1 MTLTNLYNMMK
12 KLFLLM
18 LMTATIACS
27 SAQTKKVSIL
37 GDSYST
43 FVGIIP
49 ANYASFYPNDRNDV
63 TEIGQSWWSLYI
75 TEKGYTLEKNDSWG
89 GTTIC
94 GTGYGR
100 MDSSRNNFISRVDS
114 LGNPD
119 LIFVFGGTNDD
130 WANSPIG
137 EYQYSDWTKED
148 CKNFRPALAC
158 LIDMLKKRYPN
169 AEICFILNSELK
181 EPVNESMREV
191 CKHYNVKL
199 IELHDIEKQNGHP
212 SINGMKSIYNQLLEA
227 GL

>member
-1 MTLTNLYNMMK
+1 MK
-12 KLFLLM
+12 KVFLLL
-18 LMTATIACS
+18 LMAVAVTA
-27 SAQTKKVSIL
+27 SAQTKKKKVSVL

-43 FVGIIP
+43 FQGIIP
-49 ANYASFYPNDRNDV
+49 ANYSTFYPNNQNDV
-63 TEIGQSWWSLYI
+63 KEVEQTWWSLYI
-75 TEKGYTLEKNDSWG
+75 KAKGYELEKNDSWG

-100 MDSSRNNFISRVDS
+100 MDSSRNNFIARVDS

-119 LIFVFGGTNDD
+119 IIFVFGGTNDA

-137 EYQYSDWTKED
+137 EYQYADWTKED

-158 LIDMLKKRYPN
+158 LFDMLQKRYPK
-169 AEICFILNSELK
+169 AKLLR
-181 EPVNESMREV
+181 EPINESMREV
-191 CKHYNVKL
+191 CKHYKVQL

-212 SINGMKSIYNQLLEA
+212 SISGMKSICEQLIEA

>member
-1 MTLTNLYNMMK
+1 MSNYMMK

-18 LMTATIACS
+18 LMAVMFTYA
-27 SAQTKKVSIL
+27 SAQTKKVSVL

-49 ANYASFYPNDRNDV
+49 SNYSSFYPNDRNDV
-63 TEIGQSWWSLYI
+63 TKIEQTWWSLYVKA
-75 TEKGYTLEKNDSWG
+75 KGYALEKNDSWG

-94 GTGYGR
+94 GTGYGG
-100 MDSSRNNFISRVDS
+100 MDSSYSNFISRVDS

-119 LIFVFGGTNDD
+119 IIFVFGGTNDA
-130 WANSPIG
+130 WAGSPMG
-137 EYQYSDWTKED
+137 EYQYSNWTKDD
-148 CKNFRPALAC
+148 CKYFRPALAC
-158 LIDMLKKRYPN
+158 LIDMLQKRYAQ
-169 AEICFILNSELK
+169 AEICFILNSELR

-199 IELHDIEKQNGHP
+199 VELHDIEKQNGHP
-212 SINGMKSIYNQLLEA
+212 SINGMKSICDQLLEA